1 MRLGLRPK
9 LTMIM
14 TGLVLLSTAV
24 LSLVFS
30 ELLLQQVLHDT
41 DKRANELARE
51 VFDSARRALEDAK
64 TQGLRPASEDP
75 QEIHDYVAHAFELSD
90 GLTAKLQSSTDSPS
104 IYEVTIVDRDG
115 VALVSS
121 DSALVGKMALRKPP
135 FSQLVQSSFVRQVR
149 ALAEKTRIFEVAYP
163 FRRRGNPF
171 GEVRVA
177 VSTALLSSA

>member
-51 VFDSARRALEDAK
+51 AFDSARHALEDAK
-64 TQGLRPASEDP
+64 AQGLRPASE
-75 QEIHDYVAHAFELSD
+75 E
-90 GLTAKLQSSTDSPS
+90 SP
-104 IYEVTIVDRDG
+104 
-115 VALVSS
+115 
-121 DSALVGKMALRKPP
+121 
-135 FSQLVQSSFVRQVR
+135 
-149 ALAEKTRIFEVAYP
+149 
-163 FRRRGNPF
+163 GNPRLCRPR
-171 GEVRVA
+171 VR
-177 VSTALLSSA
+177 SQ

>member
-1 MRLGLRPK
+1 MQLGLRAK

-51 VFDSARRALEDAK
+51 AFDSARHALEDAK
-64 TQGLRPASEDP
+64 AQGLRPASEDP
-75 QEIHDYVAHAFELSD
+75 QEIHDYVAHAFEISES
-90 GLTAKLQSSTDSPS
+90 LTSRLQSDSPS
-104 IYEVTIVDRDG
+104 IYEMTIVDKDD
-115 VALVSS
+115 VVLVSS
-121 DSALVGKMALRKPP
+121 DQALVGKTALRKPP

-149 ALAEKTRIFEVAYP
+149 VLAEQARIYEVDYP
-163 FRRRGNPF
+163 FKLR
-171 GEVRVA
+171 
-177 VSTALLSSA
+177 LSC